1 MKKTISPSEDVKEL
15 GKLADGLTRAIGSRK
30 SVFTA
35 EEKKR
40 LKQIRDE
47 LNEMLAKKLRR

>member
-1 MKKTISPSEDVKEL
+1 MKKTISPFEDVKAL
-15 GKLADGLTRAIGSRK
+15 GKLADGLTRAISSRK
-30 SVFTA
+30 SVFT
-35 EEKKR
+35 EDEKKR